1 MSKHEIKT
9 CPRCR
14 NSFECK
20 AGDITNCQCYGVK
33 LSAEAEGFISKQY
46 DDCLCRNCLL
56 QLSHQYMLFTEQKER
71 YTQR

>member
-9 CPRCR
+9 CARCGAT
-14 NSFECK
+14 FECK

-46 DDCLCRNCLL
+46 DDCLCRNCLQ
-56 QLSHQYMLFTEQKER
+56 QLSRQHTLFIEQKER
-71 YTQR
+71 YSQR